1 MSFFGKLFG
10 GKKEEAPSTSDAIQ
24 KLRETQDL
32 LTKKQEFL
40 EKQIDDCL
48 IVAKKNASK
57 NKRLALQALKK
68 KKRLEKTLQ
77 QVDGTLTTLDLQKDA
92 LEGANTNAAVLI
104 SMRDAAAALKHAHK
118 NLDIDNVHDIMDDIA
133 EQHDIANEISNAIS
147 NPVGFGEDID
157 EDELTK
163 ELEELEAEEMEKE
176 LVEVPGPRKLPEL
189 PNAEDLEEAA
199 AKEKVKKPAKK
210 VEDQDDL
217 KELENWAL

>member
-32 LTKKQEFL
+32 LTKKQEYL
-40 EKQIDDCL
+40 EKQIDDCIL
-48 IVAKKNASK
+48 VARKNASK

-77 QVDGTLTTLDLQKDA
+77 QVDGTLTTLELQKDA

-104 SMRDAAAALKHAHK
+104 SMKDAAAALKNAHK

-157 EDELTK
+157 EDELNK
-163 ELEELEAEEMEKE
+163 ELELLEEEELEKG
-176 LVEVPGPRKLPEL
+176 LIDVPGPTKLPDL
-189 PNAEDLEEAA
+189 PHVEEEE
-199 AKEKVKKPAKK
+199 KEKVKKPAKK
-210 VEDQDDL
+210 VEDHDDL